1 MALEI
6 ERRFLVQGLAWRRH
20 IRWQAKLQQG
30 YLVANTDDDFTA
42 RVRLATGDEAVAGA
56 WLTIKARAEQCLEAL
71 GHLPEGLVRQEFEY
85 AIPEADA
92 VALLALTPK
101 WLSKVRYGLDF
112 PGGEW
117 VLDVFEG
124 ANAPL
129 VLAEVELE
137 QQSLEQGLA
146 LEPPPWCG
154 RELTGRHEL
163 SNAALARRPLAIWPE
178 AERLALFNSEI
189 D

>member
-6 ERRFLVQGLAWRRH
+6 ERRFLVQGLDWRRH
-20 IRWQAKLQQG
+20 ICWQAQLQQR
-30 YLVANTDDDFTA
+30 YLVASADGFTV
-42 RVRLATGDEAVAGA
+42 RVRRASGDQAVAGA
-56 WLTIKARAEQCLEAL
+56 WLTLKARTEQRFEAP
-71 GHLPEGLVRQEFEY
+71 GQLPEGLVRQEFEY

-92 VALLALTPK
+92 AALLALAPQS
-101 WLSKVRYGLDF
+101 LCKVRYGLDL

-129 VLAEVELE
+129 VVAEVELE
-137 QQSLEQGLA
+137 QQGLEQGLA
-146 LEPPPWCG
+146 LQPPAWCG

-163 SNAALARRPLAIWPE
+163 SNAALARRPLALWPE
-178 AERLALFNSEI
+178 AERLALFEPAAS
-189 D
+189 

>member
-6 ERRFLVQGLAWRRH
+6 ERRFLVQGLDWRRH
-20 IRWQAKLQQG
+20 ICWQAQLQQA
-30 YLVANTDDDFTA
+30 YLVASADGFTV
-42 RVRLATGDEAVAGA
+42 RVRSASGDEAVAGA
-56 WLTIKARAEQCLEAL
+56 WLTLKARTDQRFEAEAPGL
-71 GHLPEGLVRQEFEY
+71 LPEGLVRQEFEY

-92 VALLALTPK
+92 AALLALAPQS
-101 WLSKVRYGLDF
+101 LCKVRYGLDL

-129 VLAEVELE
+129 VVAEVELE
-137 QQSLEQGLA
+137 QQGLEQGLA
-146 LEPPPWCG
+146 LQPPAWCG

-163 SNAALARRPLAIWPE
+163 SNAALARRPLALWPE
-178 AERLALFNSEI
+178 A
-189 D
+189 

>member
-6 ERRFLVQGLAWRRH
+6 ERRFLVQGLDWRRH
-20 IRWQAKLQQG
+20 ICWQAQLQQG
-30 YLVANTDDDFTA
+30 YLVASADGFTV
-42 RVRLATGDEAVAGA
+42 RVRRASGEEAVAGA
-56 WLTIKARAEQCLEAL
+56 WLTLKARTEQLLEAPGL
-71 GHLPEGLVRQEFEY
+71 LPEGLVRQEFEY

-92 VALLALTPK
+92 AALLALAPQS
-101 WLSKVRYGLDF
+101 LCKVRYGLDL

-129 VLAEVELE
+129 VVAEVELE
-137 QQSLEQGLA
+137 PQGLEQGLA
-146 LEPPPWCG
+146 LQPPPWCG

-163 SNAALARRPLAIWPE
+163 SNAALARRPLALWPE
-178 AERLALFNSEI
+178 AERLALFEPAAS
-189 D
+189 